1 MQTRHTLTRVTL
13 GAALLSAFVLAQ
25 PAHAG
30 LLGGGGSLGGGLGGG
45 LGGSLGHRT
54 LDIGG
59 TASGQGQAS
68 QAAKLPRAD
77 KKAAEAADAGI
88 AKATDKKD
96 AAVDRADAARDK
108 TQAAAGRSTSAELS
122 KSASAS
128 TQPRSA
134 TADANGTGQISRGE
148 RSVSVGGS
156 AQGSVARTE
165 PQAE

>member
-30 LLGGGGSLGGGLGGG
+30 LLGGGGSLGGGLGG
-45 LGGSLGHRT
+45 SFGHRT

-68 QAAKLPRAD
+68 QAAKQPRAD

-128 TQPRSA
+128 TQPRGA

-156 AQGSVARTE
+156 AQGSAARTE